1 MKKIQPIQLW
11 VNGSIQTATMLNL
24 SISFDDLLTSCT
36 FFYQLIE
43 ENTGVS
49 IGYGNLIMEG
59 EDYLNWDDSNDSAY
73 AYAMTKL
80 NLTPVN
86 I

>member
-1 MKKIQPIQLW
+1 LDNFVKYVID
-11 VNGSIQTATMLNL
+11 NG
-24 SISFDDLLTSCT
+24 
-36 FFYQLIE
+36 
-43 ENTGVS
+43 GS